1 MNLVDNKV
9 VNFETY
15 KVTHSL
21 SKAEQQQRLFDWE
34 VQVAIDFLKDGR
46 IDDVYDCIAA
56 GLLIKQ
62 NRTTDYERKYFDKI
76 LTRIGERGFAEE
88 EKELRWRLQ
97 KYLKLDE
104 DKK

>member
-1 MNLVDNKV
+1 MVDKTLI
-9 VNFETY
+9 NFETY
-15 KVTHSL
+15 KETHNL

-34 VQVAIDFLKDGR
+34 VQAAIDFLKDGR

-76 LTRIGERGFAEE
+76 LTRIGERGFEKE

>member
-1 MNLVDNKV
+1 LRDNKV

-15 KVTHSL
+15 KVTHNL

-34 VQVAIDFLKDGR
+34 IQSAVDFLKDGR
-46 IDDVYDCIAA
+46 IDDVYDCIKA
-56 GLLIKQ
+56 GLLVNQ

-76 LTRIGERGFAEE
+76 LTAIGNKGFKDE

-104 DKK
+104 DK